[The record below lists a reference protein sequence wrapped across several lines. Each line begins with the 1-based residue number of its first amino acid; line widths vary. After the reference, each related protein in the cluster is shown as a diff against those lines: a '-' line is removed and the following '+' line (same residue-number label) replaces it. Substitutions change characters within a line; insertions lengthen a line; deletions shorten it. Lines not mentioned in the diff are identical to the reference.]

1 MEESLETKKK
11 RRRSIPRSI
20 EWESHESKKKS
31 SRRKDSFYWRNIRR
45 VYDGHLCFGDSGTD
59 INDLWSIKRT
69 VSLFFFFSQ
78 HTISQ
83 AFIII
88 GQTKGRNQRKKHID
102 EEDMNDAASL
112 PPSHVSKNVMQEG
125 FTSRETTSKRRER
138 RMIKCLECNEFFVLL
153 VMKTNEESWDT
164 QNGQEEQ
171 DSRQL
176 KVETGKWGYRHSE
189 RTSEKEVEAWKTKRK
204 GRQERKTRMFSLVV
218 HEQRKELRKEERKS
232 RREAGNDESRARR
245 RWWWG
250 YIARHTRHGEVKKV
264 ILSSSSSSTYESS
277 PAAFSWDPISIEL
290 YPWLMSPKGPS
301 GGSVHAE
308 KTRRNHRK

>member
-45 VYDGHLCFGDSGTD
+45 VYDGHLCLGDSGTD

-189 RTSEKEVEAWKTKRK
+189 RTSEKEVEAWKTKSK
-204 GRQERKTRMFSLVV
+204 GRHGCSLWSFMNNAKNYEKKNGSQEGKQEMTSL
-218 HEQRKELRKEERKS
+218 EQEDDDDEGILQDTQGMEKS
-232 RREAGNDESRARR
+232 KR
-245 RWWWG
+245 
-250 YIARHTRHGEVKKV
+250 
-264 ILSSSSSSTYESS
+264 
-277 PAAFSWDPISIEL
+277 
-290 YPWLMSPKGPS
+290 
-301 GGSVHAE
+301 
-308 KTRRNHRK
+308 